1 MRILYPLAKRFIA
14 GYNFKSAKPTINKL
28 LEDGYEVSIDY
39 VGELSKTIT
48 DCDKA
53 KLQYIE
59 IINYYRKEKIDISIK
74 PSQLGLKIDYNLCYM
89 YLSYLAKMAKL
100 RGHTIRLDM
109 EDSSVTSM
117 TINLAARLNKRFGNV
132 GVAIQANLYRT
143 HKDLELLVKNNVSVR
158 LVKGA
163 YKEHEDSAYQTSDAI
178 GGSFFNHAANLY
190 SHKSNRPAI
199 ATHDQGL
206 LDDIEELIPKPEFFE
221 YEFLYGIRRD
231 IQEKFKNKGYKVR
244 IYIPFGEDWMP
255 YTMRRLKEWKNLVFV
270 IKNIFK
276 EWCK

>member
-14 GYNFKSAKPTINKL
+14 GYNFKSAKPRINKL

-39 VGELSKTIT
+39 VGELSKTVM

-143 HKDLELLVKNNVSVR
+143 HKDLELLLENNVSVR

-178 GGSFFNHAANLY
+178 GGSFFNYAANLY
-190 SHKSNRPAI
+190 SHESNSPAI

-244 IYIPFGEDWMP
+244 IYVPFGEDWMP

-270 IKNIFK
+270 VKNIFK